1 MHSGKNMVSDPLQMG
16 KLIEELRNA
25 AGLGLRQL
33 ARMAGISATA
43 LSAIEKGATSPTL
56 ATLHKLLKALGTD
69 FASFFSVPSGDENKV
84 VFSENS
90 HKVVQDLYR
99 QYTFLLPKNRQ
110 MRFTMLRE
118 VILPSET
125 EAEWEIQDGDV
136 GGVILSGGPMKLE
149 IEGIGEWTLRTGD
162 SFYIKKDQR
171 HRATN
176 QGKKPLQMITVVDP
190 PQY

>member
-1 MHSGKNMVSDPLQMG
+1 
-16 KLIEELRNA
+16 
-25 AGLGLRQL
+25 
-33 ARMAGISATA
+33 
-43 LSAIEKGATSPTL
+43 
-56 ATLHKLLKALGTD
+56 
-69 FASFFSVPSGDENKV
+69 V
-84 VFSENS
+84 VFPEDS

-99 QYTFLLPKNRQ
+99 KYTFLLPKSRQ